1 MTTPEPER
9 FGMNAVPLGSVLE
22 LVLASTNRGRPER
35 VSKLLSSG
43 LSAATTRKAVFA
55 LRQCRAAAMADERIP
70 IQSRV
75 RGASS
80 YRASKAAALS
90 IPMRG

>member
-22 LVLASTNRGRPER
+22 LVLASTNRGRPR

-43 LSAATTRKAVFA
+43 LSAATTRKAVLA
-55 LRQCRAAAMADERIP
+55 LRQCRAAAMADERILNSIP
-70 IQSRV
+70 RPRRLFLPSV
-75 RGASS
+75 
-80 YRASKAAALS
+80 KAAALS